1 MHMCEEI
8 SSTESIR
15 ASKQKFT
22 ENPHL
27 LIQLFTKFLLNK
39 IHQLPPMSLM
49 MMMMMMIKKIHFN
62 TLRKLMYFRMHFLWN
77 SAHDYRTNSH
87 YHPQI
92 TFHLPP
98 LKHESHLPITTPWY
112 VNWPTFFT
120 IPTSKSHSLPTIT
133 NITFYII
140 ESIPPIHTYIVA
152 FTNRNATYITCHI

>member
-49 MMMMMMIKKIHFN
+49 MMMMIKKN
-62 TLRKLMYFRMHFLWN
+62 TLQHIAKANVFPYALLMKL
-77 SAHDYRTNSH
+77 RT
-87 YHPQI
+87 
-92 TFHLPP
+92 
-98 LKHESHLPITTPWY
+98 
-112 VNWPTFFT
+112 
-120 IPTSKSHSLPTIT
+120 
-133 NITFYII
+133 
-140 ESIPPIHTYIVA
+140 
-152 FTNRNATYITCHI
+152 